1 MANKAINF
9 LKAVKGEIG
18 KITWPN
24 RSEVIKSTIIVLIVI
39 ILFGSMIGG
48 IDIGI
53 FQILRFFLRIG

>member
-1 MANKAINF
+1 MANKAANF
-9 LKAVKGEIG
+9 LRAVRAEIG

-24 RSEVIKSTIIVLIVI
+24 RSEIIKSTIIVLIVI
-39 ILFGSMIGG
+39 VLFGLMIGG